1 MPYPCAYKKTKDYLK
16 NMLKQTLVHIEKFPG
31 TGPELLR
38 MLGPVDAAHKLKNQ
52 LEAFW
57 RGEYP
62 FIISEEAKG
71 KNPLEWWQHLEHH
84 MHARILA
91 SLAIRIFSILVN
103 SMPDE
108 RTNSTIT
115 WFNSAIRG
123 NQSVWTIVDM
133 IQVGQWYGKHVVSQ
147 REFLH
152 RIEKSNKSFP
162 QNQEN
167 APNKERY
174 QLVVKFRK
182 IDKATLNRLQ
192 YGHEE
197 DGVEDAPLANADSE
211 DGDGQDAEG
220 SDGEGGDGWMA
231 SVPEPPREAC
241 FEIDDNVDI
250 NSRALIDMIS
260 KEPLVSDIVW
270 REIGPAPN
278 SPCKFASASCGSY
291 FAGLIFG

>member
-1 MPYPCAYKKTKDYLK
+1 MPYPRAYEKTKDYLK
-16 NMLKQTLVHIEKFPG
+16 NMLKQMLVHIEKFPG

-38 MLGPVDAAHKLKNQ
+38 TLGPVDAAHELKNQ

-62 FIISEEAKG
+62 FIVSEEAKG

-84 MHARILA
+84 MHAHVLA

-123 NQSVWTIVDM
+123 NQSARTIVDM

-167 APNKERY
+167 APKKERY
-174 QLVVKFRK
+174 RPVVKFRK

-197 DGVEDAPLANADSE
+197 DGVEDAPLADADSE

-220 SDGEGGDGWMA
+220 SDGEGGDGGMA
-231 SVPEPPREAC
+231 SVLEPPREAC

-260 KEPLVSDIVW
+260 EEPLVSD
-270 REIGPAPN
+270 RPRPGRFTSGQPEN
-278 SPCKFASASCGSY
+278 
-291 FAGLIFG
+291 AGKQTVDEVNWAW